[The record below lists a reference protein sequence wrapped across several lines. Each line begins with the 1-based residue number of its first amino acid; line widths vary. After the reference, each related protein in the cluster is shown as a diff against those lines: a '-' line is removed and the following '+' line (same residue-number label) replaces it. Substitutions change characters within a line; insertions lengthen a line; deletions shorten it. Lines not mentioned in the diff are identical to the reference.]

1 MKRSTLR
8 NIAGTVM
15 WFFAGMFLWEYA
27 IKLMVEREERQ
38 SRDGGFPVETDDIR
52 RYSDA
57 IYAGMIFDGRPHPA
71 HAEILVMNKCLCF
84 LLFCANTPILGD
96 YPQGAN
102 NYPQAITPGGNL
114 QKVVKW

>member
-57 IYAGMIFDGRPHPA
+57 IYAGMIFDL
-71 HAEILVMNKCLCF
+71 ILFAAGLI
-84 LLFCANTPILGD
+84 LLMRKA
-96 YPQGAN
+96 
-102 NYPQAITPGGNL
+102 
-114 QKVVKW
+114 WS

>member
-27 IKLMVEREERQ
+27 IKLMIEREERQ

-57 IYAGMIFDGRPHPA
+57 IYAGMIFDI
-71 HAEILVMNKCLCF
+71 ILFAVGLI
-84 LLFCANTPILGD
+84 LLMRKA
-96 YPQGAN
+96 
-102 NYPQAITPGGNL
+102 
-114 QKVVKW
+114 WS

>member
-1 MKRSTLR
+1 MKRSALR

-38 SRDGGFPVETDDIR
+38 SRDGGFPIETDDIR

-57 IYAGMIFDGRPHPA
+57 IYAGTIFDL
-71 HAEILVMNKCLCF
+71 ILFAVGLI
-84 LLFCANTPILGD
+84 LLMRKA
-96 YPQGAN
+96 
-102 NYPQAITPGGNL
+102 
-114 QKVVKW
+114 WS

>member
-57 IYAGMIFDGRPHPA
+57 IYAGMIFDI
-71 HAEILVMNKCLCF
+71 ILFAAGLI
-84 LLFCANTPILGD
+84 LLMRKA
-96 YPQGAN
+96 
-102 NYPQAITPGGNL
+102 
-114 QKVVKW
+114 WS

>member
-38 SRDGGFPVETDDIR
+38 SRDGGFPIETDDIR

-57 IYAGMIFDGRPHPA
+57 IYAGTIFDI
-71 HAEILVMNKCLCF
+71 ILFAVGLI
-84 LLFCANTPILGD
+84 LLMRKA
-96 YPQGAN
+96 
-102 NYPQAITPGGNL
+102 
-114 QKVVKW
+114 WS

>member
-57 IYAGMIFDGRPHPA
+57 IYAGMIFDL
-71 HAEILVMNKCLCF
+71 ILFAVGLI
-84 LLFCANTPILGD
+84 LLMRRS
-96 YPQGAN
+96 
-102 NYPQAITPGGNL
+102 
-114 QKVVKW
+114 WS

>member
-1 MKRSTLR
+1 MKRSTLG

-38 SRDGGFPVETDDIR
+38 SRDGGFPIETDDIR

-57 IYAGMIFDGRPHPA
+57 IYAGMIFDI
-71 HAEILVMNKCLCF
+71 ILFAVGLI
-84 LLFCANTPILGD
+84 LLMRKA
-96 YPQGAN
+96 
-102 NYPQAITPGGNL
+102 
-114 QKVVKW
+114 WS

>member
-38 SRDGGFPVETDDIR
+38 SRDGGFPIETDDIR

-57 IYAGMIFDGRPHPA
+57 IYAGMIFDI
-71 HAEILVMNKCLCF
+71 ILFAAGLI
-84 LLFCANTPILGD
+84 LLMRKA
-96 YPQGAN
+96 
-102 NYPQAITPGGNL
+102 
-114 QKVVKW
+114 WS